1 MKTGNDRAV
10 GGDTIRVAVDL
21 GERSYPILI
30 GADLLSGI
38 GGRVRDL
45 RPGAR
50 CAIVSDETVA
60 ALHGGTVRD
69 SLAAAGVEFV
79 EITVPAGEKSKS
91 HRVLEGVLS
100 QLLDARLERS
110 DLVLALGGGVVGDLA
125 GFAAAIYKRGMDFI
139 QLPTTLLAQVDS
151 SVGGKTGINAAQG
164 KNLIGSFHQPIL
176 VLADTGVLKTLS
188 KREFAAGYAEVAKYG
203 LIDDAAFFSWLE
215 AKREEIFAHGPALA
229 EAIAASCRAKARIVS
244 MDEREGSVRALLNLG
259 HTFGHALEGF
269 VQYDASRLIHGEAV
283 AIGMAQAHRFSNRMN
298 LASGDDAA
306 RVEAH
311 LVAAGLPVTVGAIPG
326 DAPEAA
332 ALFDFITQD
341 KKVSG
346 GKLTFILTKGIGRS
360 YIARDV
366 PPDEVKAFLEEDCRR

>member
-176 VLADTGVLKTLS
+176 VLADIFPGARVLESGVGSGALSTALLRAGAHVTGYEI
-188 KREFAAGYAEVAKYG
+188 RDEFADVARSNVAGFLGTEALERYDVQLRSIYKG
-203 LIDDAAFFSWLE
+203 IDG
-215 AKREEIFAHGPALA
+215 GPYD
-229 EAIAASCRAKARIVS
+229 RIVL
-244 MDEREGSVRALLNLG
+244 DLPEPWHVVEHVEAGSNS
-259 HTFGHALEGF
+259 ALESGQQGF
-269 VQYDASRLIHGEAV
+269 
-283 AIGMAQAHRFSNRMN
+283 AI
-298 LASGDDAA
+298 D
-306 RVEAH
+306 H
-311 LVAAGLPVTVGAIPG
+311 LG
-326 DAPEAA
+326 
-332 ALFDFITQD
+332 
-341 KKVSG
+341 S
-346 GKLTFILTKGIGRS
+346 
-360 YIARDV
+360 
-366 PPDEVKAFLEEDCRR
+366 